1 MSAFEAA
8 RKEHLQQVA
17 LQLTLQPDRRQCR
30 DRRTGPRRGGRRVT
44 DLVLDPLE
52 ASGPGAET
60 THDLPT
66 APGPARHHQPTELT
80 VLSMVDEHSCEVMG
94 TVYVA
99 TPKWVAVQHGR
110 QAGTPRYL
118 LCVEF
123 TEIAELGEGPPELRL
138 LVSFTDASELPG
150 LLNEALE
157 HRLMTERM
165 DGLSQSPSKASL
177 QQWLEALWPD
187 AGYPGRRGGGLPN

>member
-8 RKEHLQQVA
+8 RNEHLQQVA

-30 DRRTGPRRGGRRVT
+30 DRRTGPRRGGRRGT
-44 DLVLDPLE
+44 DLVLDPPDT
-52 ASGPGAET
+52 SGPGGE
-60 THDLPT
+60 THDV
-66 APGPARHHQPTELT
+66 PAASEPSRHQPSTEETLIS
-80 VLSMVDEHSCEVMG
+80 VVDQHSSEVMG

-99 TPKWVAVQHGR
+99 TPRWVAVQQGR

-123 TEIAELGEGPPELRL
+123 TEVAELGERPAELRL
-138 LVSFTDASELPG
+138 LVTFTDPSELPD

-157 HRLMTERM
+157 HRLLGERM
-165 DGLSQSPSKASL
+165 DGLSQSPSQASA

-187 AGYPGRRGGGLPN
+187 RRYPGGGGLPN

>member
-8 RKEHLQQVA
+8 RNEPLHQVA

-30 DRRTGPRRGGRRVT
+30 DRRTGPRRGGRRIT
-44 DLVLDPLE
+44 DLVLDPLD

-60 THDLPT
+60 HDLP
-66 APGPARHHQPTELT
+66 AGPVPGRHHPSTEQT
-80 VLSMVDEHSCEVMG
+80 VLSIVDEHSCEVMG
-94 TVYVA
+94 TLYAA

-123 TEIAELGEGPPELRL
+123 TEIAELGDGPAEVRL

-157 HRLMTERM
+157 HRLVADRI
-165 DGLSQSPSKASL
+165 DGLSQSPSKASV

-187 AGYPGRRGGGLPN
+187 ARYPGRRGGGLPN

>member
-8 RKEHLQQVA
+8 RNEHREQVA

-44 DLVLDPLE
+44 DLVLEPLDAS
-52 ASGPGAET
+52 ASGAE
-60 THDLPT
+60 THDLPA
-66 APGPARHHQPTELT
+66 APVPVGHQQSAEQT
-80 VLSMVDEHSCEVMG
+80 VLSIVDEHSCEVMG

-99 TPKWVAVQHGR
+99 SPRWVAVQRGR
-110 QAGTPRYL
+110 QTGTPRYL

-123 TEIAELGEGPPELRL
+123 TEVAELGEGPAELRL
-138 LVSFTDASELPG
+138 VVSFTDASELPD

-157 HRLMTERM
+157 HRLLAERM
-165 DGLSQSPSKASL
+165 DGLSQSPSQASA

-187 AGYPGRRGGGLPN
+187 RRYPGSRGGGLPN